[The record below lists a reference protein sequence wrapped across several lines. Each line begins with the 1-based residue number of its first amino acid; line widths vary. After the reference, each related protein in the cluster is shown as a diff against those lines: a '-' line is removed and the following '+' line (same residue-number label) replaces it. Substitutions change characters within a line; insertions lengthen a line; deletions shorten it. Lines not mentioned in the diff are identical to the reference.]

1 MCVMYV
7 HIKISLYFT
16 LKYSKVCQTIT
27 KVINY
32 LNDGF
37 NHFGILLPF
46 SVTDSLFVGVLNVD
60 LVFVSL
66 FIFSFLF
73 SIDFLKQ

>member
-1 MCVMYV
+1 MYV

-16 LKYSKVCQTIT
+16 LKYSEVCQTIT

-37 NHFGILLPF
+37 NYFRILLPF
-46 SVTDSLFVGVLNVD
+46 PITDSLFVAVLNVD
-60 LVFVSL
+60 LLFVSL
-66 FIFSFLF
+66 FTFSSLF
-73 SIDFLKQ
+73 SIDFLK